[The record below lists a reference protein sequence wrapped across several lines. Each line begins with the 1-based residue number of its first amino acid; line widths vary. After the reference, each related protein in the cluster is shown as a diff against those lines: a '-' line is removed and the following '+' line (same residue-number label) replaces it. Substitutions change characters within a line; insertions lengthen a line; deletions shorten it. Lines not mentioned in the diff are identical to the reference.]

1 MGKDKKNKGLLKGLL
16 KGAVTGAVAIVTWVS
31 GATLL
36 GACNGDVTTN
46 KGSLPEKTLTVS
58 EIYDKNNLSLDTNEL
73 LVSEA
78 EEIAST
84 TFGES
89 AQVKF
94 ADLDENGN
102 LVVIAYADDQLSSVV
117 VDIPKETAGFLVDD
131 VKETAIGQ
139 AGYTSDQKFKENEE
153 AKVCDKINSALDY
166 IESQIGKISELPTGT
181 VNYYVI
187 GESKENLDKTF
198 SVISPV
204 REDGTNVLFSVYENG
219 DLTESVIKINDV
231 ENMTINEIWEAI
243 SQGDYETI
251 SQNELDPSSN
261 YEEPPVEEIV
271 SFDDIYNQVF
281 GENFVVP
288 TSQEELESLNNQL
301 NNGASN
307 IKLVLTEIN
316 ENAFKLYS
324 EAVDRMGKVRF
335 MEYKY
340 SDNVSEINQF
350 YNLLFEIE
358 ACGGLKNYLKEN
370 YSEDN
375 SSNITDVNSLTE
387 VLNNFK
393 NELANR
399 QSLYEE
405 KTDVSKFE
413 SRTIIINT
421 KEELSAPS
429 NDFGEALLNELGENG
444 EIIETYVGDLGGKSL
459 DATNIFDTGYL
470 SGFDMTV
477 VYLDD
482 NGISIVSTECLV
494 PWYTNSTSQTLYSEF
509 VGQNGQYHLRNT
521 ETTRIINPILLSNYN
536 EATANS
542 VVNLDEKV
550 LDR

>member
-1 MGKDKKNKGLLKGLL
+1 MGKDEKNKGLLKGLL
-16 KGAVTGAVAIVTWVS
+16 KGVVAIVTWAS

-36 GACNGDVTTN
+36 GACNGEVTTN
-46 KGSLPEKTLTVS
+46 KGASSEETLTVS

-73 LVSEA
+73 LVNEA

-153 AKVCDKINSALDY
+153 AKVRDKINSALDY

-204 REDGTNVLFSVYENG
+204 REDGTNVLFTVYENG

-231 ENMTINEIWEAI
+231 ENMTTNEIWEAI
-243 SQGDYETI
+243 SQGDYEII

-261 YEEPPVEEIV
+261 YEEPPVEETV

-281 GENFVVP
+281 GEGFVVP
-288 TSQEELESLNNQL
+288 TLQTELENLNNKL
-301 NNGASN
+301 NYGATG
-307 IKLVLTEIN
+307 IKLVAVEISGN
-316 ENAFKLYS
+316 EFVIYS
-324 EAVDRMGKVRF
+324 EAVDGLGRTRF

-340 SDNVSEINQF
+340 NDSDLSNICSYTDVLKSIDSVGGIRNYSQEIYNSYETVLPNSENYYEVIEK
-350 YNLLFEIE
+350 FE
-358 ACGGLKNYLKEN
+358 ALKNTLQKG
-370 YSEDN
+370 SN
-375 SSNITDVNSLTE
+375 SPVGE
-387 VLNNFK
+387 LNNSNF
-393 NELANR
+393 
-399 QSLYEE
+399 
-405 KTDVSKFE
+405 D
-413 SRTIIINT
+413 SRTVIINT
-421 KEELSAPS
+421 NASLPASS
-429 NDFGEALLNELGENG
+429 NAFGEALLEDMGVEGN
-444 EIIETYVGDLGGKSL
+444 IISTYVGDMGAPIIDQGHVF
-459 DATNIFDTGYL
+459 DAGYISIINI
-470 SGFDMTV
+470 SV
-477 VYLDD
+477 VYGTND
-482 NGISIVSTECLV
+482 GINIDEIRVTVPVYSNERGDTQAIYQHVLNEGESGCSLQNRTTIEKNMSNQLV
-494 PWYTNSTSQTLYSEF
+494 KAVEMKNE
-509 VGQNGQYHLRNT
+509 G
-521 ETTRIINPILLSNYN
+521 LSM
-536 EATANS
+536 
-542 VVNLDEKV
+542 
-550 LDR
+550 